1 MLGRWRGCG
10 GEQAVPARCQWPL
23 VQPGSLLLF
32 GNCTI
37 CLNVFRVGYDV
48 SHIHCKSQLEL
59 LFPALEIIFTG
70 LQVTGPPAPRPPAHP
85 LPRPPGTLPAQAA
98 RTSQPMP
105 GNSLP
110 GKSLRGLEYVH
121 TPRPP

>member
-1 MLGRWRGCG
+1 MAAG
-10 GEQAVPARCQWPL
+10 
-23 VQPGSLLLF
+23 PGSLLLF
-32 GNCTI
+32 GSCTI

-70 LQVTGPPAPRPPAHP
+70 LQVTGPPAPRPP
-85 LPRPPGTLPAQAA
+85 GTLPAQAA

-121 TPRPP
+121 TPRPPVNACLRVPPPRTPT